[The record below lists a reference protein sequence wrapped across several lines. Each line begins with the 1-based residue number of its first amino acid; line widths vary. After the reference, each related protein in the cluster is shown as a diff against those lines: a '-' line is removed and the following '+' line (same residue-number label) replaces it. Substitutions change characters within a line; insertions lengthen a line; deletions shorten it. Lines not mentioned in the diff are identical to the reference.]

1 MADKTDEENLS
12 TQYTLNSCHD
22 PGWNDPPKW
31 ALSPNTLSSTKNT
44 PTKRLLNKRVAF
56 PLSSS
61 PSSTVSTSSSLQK
74 TSMNLPP
81 PPSILTPLTTAPH
94 APLVTPTTV
103 MVQNNSESSS
113 SPSIINKD
121 QTLLKT
127 MENLEYILN
136 TELVDNCHVDDIKKR
151 LEIMKNLW
159 NEEKF
164 NNDIINKIFLISQEL
179 KLKNIEKADEIH
191 ISLMVDYAAICTN
204 GVSGI
209 RHLIFELRKIYSNNQ
224 INNHDNEQKILLFN
238 PLSNN

>member
-1 MADKTDEENLS
+1 MADKTGNKNTDRLKLFIHLTTNKSICFTVFLTDINLFNITGEENLS
-12 TQYTLNSCHD
+12 TQHTLQSCHD

-31 ALSPNTLSSTKNT
+31 ALSSNTLSSTKNT

-61 PSSTVSTSSSLQK
+61 PSSTVSTPSSVQK
-74 TSMNLPP
+74 TPMNLPP
-81 PPSILTPLTTAPH
+81 PPSSSILTPLTTAPH

-103 MVQNNSESSS
+103 MVQNSSDSLS

-121 QTLLKT
+121 ETLLKT

-159 NEEKF
+159 NEDKF
-164 NNDIINKIFLISQEL
+164 NNDIINKIFLISQG
-179 KLKNIEKADEIH
+179 KLI
-191 ISLMVDYAAICTN
+191 
-204 GVSGI
+204 
-209 RHLIFELRKIYSNNQ
+209 
-224 INNHDNEQKILLFN
+224 
-238 PLSNN
+238 